1 MHAIVGHERIIETLS
16 RSVRDGLTAHAY
28 LFAGI
33 EGIGKAQVALGFA
46 AMLNCPS
53 PTDDAQHTCSACRRV
68 MQGSHPDVLVE
79 KPDKGRI
86 RIDRIREL
94 QQFLAYAPI
103 EGRCRVAFIDGAH
116 AMNPAA
122 QNALLKTLE
131 EPPPRRVLILVTSN
145 ASALLPTVLSRCRR
159 VKFGPLPREVISA
172 YLQRD
177 KRMDAQRAWTVAGMA
192 GGSLARALETDTTR
206 FLDLR
211 DRLKTAITEPGRLG
225 LKGLLELSAYIA
237 GGEDMAGPAT
247 DMAASVVRD
256 LLVGRVAP
264 ETEEVDTNEGG
275 DSLRGGDEDFRECD
289 LLKAYNEICR
299 AAELVRLPM
308 NLNKNL
314 VMDVM
319 LLKIARIMAGPS
331 WGVAVHDVSAH

>member
-1 MHAIVGHERIIETLS
+1 MNGIEGHERIIATLS
-16 RSVRDGLTAHAY
+16 RSVREGCTAHAY

-33 EGIGKAQVALGFA
+33 EGIGKARIALAFA

-53 PTDDAQHTCSACRRV
+53 PSDDESHTCPVCRRV
-68 MQGSHPDVLVE
+68 LVGAHPDVLVE

-94 QQFLAYAPI
+94 QQFFAYAPI
-103 EGRCRVAFIDGAH
+103 EGRCRVALIDDAH
-116 AMNPAA
+116 LMNPAA

-131 EPPPRRVLILVTSN
+131 EPPPLRVILLVSSN
-145 ASALLPTVLSRCRR
+145 ASVLLPTVLSRCRR
-159 VKFGPLPREVISA
+159 IRFGPLPRDVIA
-172 YLQRD
+172 AHLQQE
-177 KRMDAQRAWTVAGMA
+177 KGVDAERAWVVAGMA
-192 GGSLARALETDTTR
+192 GGSLARALDMDSTR

-211 DRLKTAITEPGRLG
+211 DKLAIAIAEPGKLG
-225 LKGLLELSAYIA
+225 LKGLLELSAHIA
-237 GGEDMAGPAT
+237 AGEDTAGPAT

-256 LLVGRVAP
+256 LLVEKVASGSGEPPPHETNDYLGGRG
-264 ETEEVDTNEGG
+264 EY
-275 DSLRGGDEDFRECD
+275 FRECD

-319 LLKIARIMAGPS
+319 LLKIARIMAGPT